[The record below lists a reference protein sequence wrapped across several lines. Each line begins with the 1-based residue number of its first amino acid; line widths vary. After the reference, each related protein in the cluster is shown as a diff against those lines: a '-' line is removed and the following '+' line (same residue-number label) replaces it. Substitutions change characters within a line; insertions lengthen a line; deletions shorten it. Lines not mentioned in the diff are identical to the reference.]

1 MTNERLKV
9 IIVNLVKILDEELF
23 TAKCSIDDKI
33 NFLIEEVGMTE
44 AEIEELDIIEEC
56 F

>member
-9 IIVNLVKILDEELF
+9 IIENLVKILDEELF
-23 TAKCSIDDKI
+23 TGRTSVDDKI
-33 NFLIEEVGMTE
+33 DFLVEEVGMTE
-44 AEIEELDIIEEC
+44 AEIEELNIVEEC